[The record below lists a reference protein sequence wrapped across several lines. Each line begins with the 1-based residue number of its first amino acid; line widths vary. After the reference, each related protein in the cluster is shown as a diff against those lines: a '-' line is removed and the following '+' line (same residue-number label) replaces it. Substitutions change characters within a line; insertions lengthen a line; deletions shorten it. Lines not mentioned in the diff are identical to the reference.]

1 MLKSDNIDELATALS
16 KVQAKLAGAKM
27 DGSNPFFKSKYAT
40 LLSVWEASRKPLTDN
55 GLSVVQTCSVG
66 ESEGL
71 IVDTTLLHSS
81 GQWISGEL
89 AIKPTKNDPQGVGS
103 AITYARRYGLAAIIG
118 ICPEDDDAES
128 AMERKPAAKVPDSK
142 TTPAQLKKIYAV
154 AKEKGYSE
162 ELAASIMVRDF
173 GTGHSKELTKKQA
186 SDFIEILTEG
196 KYLEEA
202 TQETQVELTPKQDD
216 GEAPKTAGDFLNWIM
231 KRDPNIKAP
240 RVWLQAEY
248 GVTDKEILTAERIK
262 ELYDKIKE

>member
-1 MLKSDNIDELATALS
+1 MLKSDNINELATALS
-16 KVQAKLAGAKM
+16 KVQAKLEGAKM

-40 LLSVWEASRKPLTDN
+40 LFSVWEASRKSLTDN

-89 AIKPTKNDPQGVGS
+89 AIKPAKNDPQGVGS
-103 AITYARRYGLAAIIG
+103 AITYARRYGLASIIG

-128 AMERKPAAKVPDSK
+128 AMERKPTAQMPNSK
-142 TTPAQLKKIYAV
+142 TSPAQLKKIYAV

-162 ELAASIMVRDF
+162 ELATSIMVREF

-196 KYLEEA
+196 KYLGEA
-202 TQETQVELTPKQDD
+202 TQEAQAEPPSEQDD
-216 GEAPKTAGDFLNWIM
+216 AEIPKTAGDFFNWIM

-262 ELYDKIKE
+262 ELYDMIKK